1 MEQEIKIKSNINSL
15 EFKPEP
21 VSRKNT
27 VFYGFGPFVDQMS
40 HQMFQFL
47 VFTYYYAVVGININ
61 AMAVSFAIF
70 AIWDSI
76 NDPLIGPLTDRTK
89 SRFGKRGFWIL
100 ISLIPFALVNILLF
114 TPPFLFNSNAPM
126 WSNTLYMIIAI
137 VLYDTFYSMFSVNQ
151 LALFTEMF
159 VSEEERGEAN
169 KWKSILIII
178 GVIIGFVL
186 PTIFITHLSSDN
198 SLTLQETA
206 KIPVDYLTT
215 GIVIAALIVI
225 LGIAFFKH
233 GINEKRINHATHPDE
248 EAPGF
253 FTMIRDTFSNGPFI
267 LFCFANLVKWFVF
280 KLLTTII
287 PLYANHVLGAEGIM
301 VSVILLS
308 AFLVAMACFPL
319 MKKIGMKF
327 GWRNGFMLTVAFWI
341 LALIPFW
348 FISNQYV
355 AMGFMAF
362 VGVGLSGSIYF
373 VDPIIAN
380 LIDEDELKSGR
391 AKAGSYYGVN
401 GLINRYSTILVFL
414 AMAIVLNNFGWA
426 DYLTGNAADIAGLQ
440 QGLKILMVPISIG
453 GLIIVLILLN
463 FFHLHGDELEHM
475 QKKLNKARLR
485 YNK

>member
-1 MEQEIKIKSNINSL
+1 
-15 EFKPEP
+15 
-21 VSRKNT
+21 
-27 VFYGFGPFVDQMS
+27 
-40 HQMFQFL
+40 MFQFL
-47 VFTYYYAVVGININ
+47 VFTYYYAVVGVNIN

-89 SRFGKRGFWIL
+89 SRFGKRGFWVL

-114 TPPFLFNSNAPM
+114 TPPFLFNSNSPM
-126 WSNTLYMIIAI
+126 WSNILYMNIAI
-137 VLYDTFYSMFSVNQ
+137 VLYDTFYTMFSVNQ
-151 LALFTEMF
+151 LALFSEMF

-186 PTIFITHLSSDN
+186 PTVFIAHLSASSN
-198 SLTLQETA
+198 LTAHEVAQ
-206 KIPVDYLTT
+206 IPGNYLTT
-215 GIVIAALIVI
+215 GIVIAILVIALGFV
-225 LGIAFFKH
+225 FFKN
-233 GINEKRINHATHPDE
+233 GINEKRINHAANPDE
-248 EAPGF
+248 TPGF
-253 FTMIRDTFSNGPFI
+253 FKMIRDTFSNGPFI
-267 LFCFANLVKWFVF
+267 LFCFANLLKWFVF

-287 PLYANHVLGAEGIM
+287 PLYANHVLHDSNGIPTHGIM
-301 VSVILLS
+301 VSLVLLS
-308 AFLVAMACFPL
+308 GFLVAMACFPL

-327 GWRNGFMLTVAFWI
+327 GWRNGFIMTAAFWI
-341 LALIPFW
+341 FALIPFW

-355 AMGFMAF
+355 AMGFMVF

-426 DYLTGNAADIAGLQ
+426 DYLSGSASNMSGLQ
-440 QGLKILMVPISIG
+440 EGLRILMVPISIG
-453 GLIIVLILLN
+453 GLILVIILLS
-463 FFHLHGDELEHM
+463 FFHLHGDKLKHM
-475 QKKLNKARLR
+475 QKKLGKARLH